1 MTTFSKS
8 GKSAH
13 LRLAVLFLAAGQGS
27 RLGGFPKALLKKNGV
42 TLLQSFCSSLE
53 TLSPIEIVIVTGYHE
68 KAIEDALAS
77 IDTSQLPIRMIR
89 NPHPESGQ
97 ASSIRLGLETL
108 HSNYD
113 VLLIALCDQPNV
125 GATEITLLLEQF
137 ASRETGHEI
146 VLPMVNGQRGN
157 PVVFSKQVIDQILK
171 IPEMVC
177 RPYMD
182 QHPEL
187 VEIMNTELQ
196 AFIMDV
202 DTEEGIQA
210 AGLTKSF

>member
-1 MTTFSKS
+1 MTKLSKS
-8 GKSAH
+8 AKSAQ

-53 TLSPIEIVIVTGYHE
+53 TLSPIEIGYHAQ
-68 KAIEDALAS
+68 AIEDALAS
-77 IDTSQLPIRMIR
+77 IDISQLPLRMIR

-97 ASSIRLGLETL
+97 ASSIRLGLEAL
-108 HSNYD
+108 QSNYD

-125 GATEITLLLEQF
+125 GANEITLLLEQF
-137 ASRETGHEI
+137 VSRETAHEI

-157 PVVFSKQVIDQILK
+157 PVVFSKKVIDQILK
-171 IPEMVC
+171 TPGMVC

-187 VEIMNTELQ
+187 VEIMNTEQQ
-196 AFIMDV
+196 AFILDV

-210 AGLTKSF
+210 TGLTKSF

>member
-1 MTTFSKS
+1 MTTFSKTA
-8 GKSAH
+8 KSAH

-53 TLSPIEIVIVTGYHE
+53 TLSPIEIVIVTGYHA

-77 IDTSQLPIRMIR
+77 IDTSQLPLRMIR

-97 ASSIRLGLETL
+97 ASSIRLGLEVL
-108 HSNYD
+108 QSNYD

-137 ASRETGHEI
+137 ASRETAHEI

-157 PVVFSKQVIDQILK
+157 PVVFSKRVIDQILK
-171 IPEMVC
+171 IPGMVC

-187 VEIMNTELQ
+187 VEIMNTEQQ

-210 AGLTKSF
+210 TGLTKSV

>member
-77 IDTSQLPIRMIR
+77 IDSSQLPIRMIR
-89 NPHPESGQ
+89 NPHPEFGQ
-97 ASSIRLGLETL
+97 ASSIRLGLEAL

-157 PVVFSKQVIDQILK
+157 PVVFSKLVIDQILK

-187 VEIMNTELQ
+187 VEIMNTEQQ

>member
-125 GATEITLLLEQF
+125 GAL
-137 ASRETGHEI
+137 R
-146 VLPMVNGQRGN
+146 
-157 PVVFSKQVIDQILK
+157 
-171 IPEMVC
+171 
-177 RPYMD
+177 
-182 QHPEL
+182 
-187 VEIMNTELQ
+187 
-196 AFIMDV
+196 
-202 DTEEGIQA
+202 
-210 AGLTKSF
+210 

>member
-1 MTTFSKS
+1 
-8 GKSAH
+8 

-53 TLSPIEIVIVTGYHE
+53 TLSPVEIVIVTGYHE
-68 KAIEDALAS
+68 KAIEDALVS
-77 IDTSQLPIRMIR
+77 IDNSQLPIRMIR

-157 PVVFSKQVIDQILK
+157 PVVFSKLVIDQILK

-187 VEIMNTELQ
+187 VETMNTELQ